1 MCLTAIYIIL
11 SLSQP
16 LDINRLSD
24 SLTLLMHQEFIS
36 EAEGEMKSL
45 LRLYGHMKQE
55 YDKAT
60 KFFGEEPAK
69 MRIDEFF
76 GAFAS
81 FIEDFKV
88 GVSRNSI
95 MKFSVP
101 VSLSL
106 SLHATLTESC

>member
-16 LDINRLSD
+16 LDIKFNRLSD
-24 SLTLLMHQEFIS
+24 SLTLLTHQEFIS

-60 KFFGEEPAK
+60 KFFGEEPTK

-95 MKFSVP
+95 MKFSAP
-101 VSLSL
+101 VSISL
-106 SLHATLTESC
+106 SMQC